1 MRIAF
6 ASCICT
12 HAFKDQPV
20 WDRIAQEKPDYLL
33 LLGDLLYL
41 DINTVPHPIDM
52 DVNEF
57 AYLAHTRYTQLMQQP
72 QFLKLVR
79 NIEPGRVFATWDD
92 HDFLWDNAHGASVR
106 RTPTQADKIDRST
119 AMHMAFRK
127 ALATGLKLHSFP
139 AQHGDPVFWQQPQA
153 PLDTPSVKL
162 SEKVVLHLSDVRTY
176 RTPLLGVAAAKR
188 TLLGAAQRAKLG
200 AAIAKGGADTIHLF
214 ASATTLHDWRHY
226 PEDLNWL
233 RGLAAKHRILVLSGD
248 VHENRTETFN
258 TEGLPLHE
266 LTSSG
271 AAVCSGVTV
280 GGRQQNFGLLDI
292 ANDLISAKLY
302 HFGQAQSD
310 LDRIYDP
317 VAWQES
323 KPVRVAGVAAGQPR
337 VTH

>member
-52 DVNEF
+52 DINAF

-79 NIEPGRVFATWDD
+79 SIEPGRVFATWDD

-119 AMHMAFRK
+119 AFHAAFRK
-127 ALATGLKLHSFP
+127 ALATGLKPYSFP
-139 AQHGDPVFWQQPQA
+139 EQHGDPVFWQQPQA

-162 SEKVVLHLSDVRTY
+162 SDKVLLHLSDVRTY

-188 TLLGAAQRAKLG
+188 TLLGAAQREKLG
-200 AAIAKGGADTIHLF
+200 AAIASGGADTIHLF
-214 ASATTLHDWRHY
+214 ASATTLNDWRHY
-226 PEDLNWL
+226 PNDLNWL

-248 VHENRTETFN
+248 VHENRTRSSD
-258 TEGLPLHE
+258 TEGLRLHE

-271 AAVCSGVTV
+271 AAVCTGVTV
-280 GGRQQNFGLLDI
+280 GSRQQNFGLLEI
-292 ANDLISAKLY
+292 ADDVISARLY
-302 HFGQAQSD
+302 HFGKAQTD
-310 LDRIYDP
+310 LDQIYDP
-317 VAWQES
+317 VSWQES
-323 KPVRVAGVAAGQPR
+323 TPVRVAGVPGGQPT